1 MTVAPSLLLIA
12 LIKSATVSSG
22 TLRSKCRILAI
33 LSRNPEQPEVWGLYR
48 NYQIAALQ
56 FFRDLIQGQAM
67 HTRLE
72 GV

>member
-1 MTVAPSLLLIA
+1 MA
-12 LIKSATVSSG
+12 
-22 TLRSKCRILAI
+22 
-33 LSRNPEQPEVWGLYR
+33 SRNPEQPEVSGLYR